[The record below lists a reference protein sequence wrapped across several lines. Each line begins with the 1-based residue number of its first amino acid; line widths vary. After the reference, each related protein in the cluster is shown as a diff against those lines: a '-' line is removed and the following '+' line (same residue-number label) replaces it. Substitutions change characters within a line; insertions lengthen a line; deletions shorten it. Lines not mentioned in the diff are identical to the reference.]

1 MAARHQR
8 GGARPPHRRRSEAPV
23 RVLNGERAMRADEFV
38 RLCAV
43 LGLGLGWFFPPGP
56 SREPGSPGH

>member
-1 MAARHQR
+1 
-8 GGARPPHRRRSEAPV
+8 
-23 RVLNGERAMRADEFV
+23 MRADEFV

-56 SREPGSPGH
+56 SREPGSPGQWTSRTYY